1 MAWGSGLGLA
11 IAKELARLM
20 NGAVTMESRP
30 GRTVFAL
37 VLKPEVTPLTVT
49 KVGRAFS
56 RENASRSE
64 R

>member
-1 MAWGSGLGLA
+1 
-11 IAKELARLM
+11 M

-37 VLKPEVTPLTVT
+37 VLKPEATPFAVTT
-49 KVGRAFS
+49 VGRAFS